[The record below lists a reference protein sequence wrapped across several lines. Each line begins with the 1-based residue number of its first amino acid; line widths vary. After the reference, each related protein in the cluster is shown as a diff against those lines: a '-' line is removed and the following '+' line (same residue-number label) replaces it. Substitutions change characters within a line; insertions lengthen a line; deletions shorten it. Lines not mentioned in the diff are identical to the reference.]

1 MNTFRTAALTFA
13 IVAALVGCGADGTAP
28 TAQTVEA
35 TESIPR
41 TIDSSMT
48 SAMAEVRHELAT
60 QNISLDGSNGAP
72 TAEITPKGELLIDG
86 RAVSVTDAQRR
97 LLLEYRGHVAAVA
110 SAGAEV
116 GIEGARLATRA
127 MGEALRGVFNGD
139 AGEAEKRVE
148 AQADSVRASALKLCD
163 RLPAMFDT
171 QQALAAALPAFAPYA
186 TMDRSDIDD
195 CRTDAMEGKPPAPPA
210 APAAPAAPEPPAE
223 TGGTASAALTAKG
236 LIVRPELPE
245 LQDLAA

>member
-28 TAQTVEA
+28 TAQAVEA
-35 TESIPR
+35 TDSISG

-48 SAMAEVRHELAT
+48 SAMADVRHELAT
-60 QNISLDGSNGAP
+60 QNISLNGANGTP
-72 TAEITPKGELLIDG
+72 EAEITPKGELLIDG
-86 RAVSVTDAQRR
+86 RAVPVTDAQRR
-97 LLLEYRGHVAAVA
+97 LLLEYRGQVAAVA

-139 AGEAEKRVE
+139 AGEVEKRVE

-163 RLPAMFDT
+163 RLPAMYET
-171 QQALAAALPAFAPYA
+171 QQRLAAALPAFAPYA
-186 TMDRSDIDD
+186 TMDRQDIDD
-195 CRTDAMEGKPPAPPA
+195 CRVDAADGKPPAPPA
-210 APAAPAAPEPPAE
+210 PPVPVAPEPPANPRD
-223 TGGTASAALTAKG
+223 TASASLTTEDVVSTPG
-236 LIVRPELPE
+236 LP
-245 LQDLAA
+245 DLVG